1 VDDPGEKLKWLKA
14 AAEDGYIPAM
24 YEYGLT
30 VDDPGERR
38 KWLTKAAEFGYEPA
52 KDAIGRDT

>member
-1 VDDPGEKLKWLKA
+1 MSKAKIASLRERAEVGEI
-14 AAEDGYIPAM
+14 DAM

-52 KDAIGRDT
+52 KDAKGRDT